1 MPRIREFDP
10 AIALDQA
17 MHLFWQRGYGN
28 TSIEDLV
35 VATGV
40 SRHGL
45 YDVFESKHKLFLAC
59 LDHYQ
64 KVVVGADFAFG
75 VVEQAHASLKNIRCY
90 FTAISNHPGG
100 LGCLMAN
107 TATDVA
113 PYDKRAARK
122 VEKFRARMRGG
133 FKTALLNAKKAG
145 EISAHVNADKMA
157 DFLTGVTQGLA
168 VMARSS
174 ADPKMT
180 ANVVQ
185 TTLACLR

>member
-1 MPRIREFDP
+1 M
-10 AIALDQA
+10 
-17 MHLFWQRGYGN
+17 
-28 TSIEDLV
+28 
-35 VATGV
+35 
-40 SRHGL
+40 
-45 YDVFESKHKLFLAC
+45 
-59 LDHYQ
+59 
-64 KVVVGADFAFG
+64 
-75 VVEQAHASLKNIRCY
+75 
-90 FTAISNHPGG
+90 
-100 LGCLMAN
+100 
-107 TATDVA
+107 
-113 PYDKRAARK
+113 
-122 VEKFRARMRGG
+122 ARMRGG